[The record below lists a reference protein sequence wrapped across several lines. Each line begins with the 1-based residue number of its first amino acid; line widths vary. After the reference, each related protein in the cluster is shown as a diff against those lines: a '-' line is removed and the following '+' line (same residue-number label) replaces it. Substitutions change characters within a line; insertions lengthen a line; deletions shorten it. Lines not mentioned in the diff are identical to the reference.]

1 MGKYYT
7 VTYEDLAHGLEC
19 EVKKDGKWT
28 KWSFNLDSPFLT
40 FVNLVLIAKYIKYG
54 EVRCKYLDR
63 GDIEECGWVLK
74 EEMKYDRLY
83 FWDKQTKK
91 HSIIYNLRNKW
102 MLITVRNDARSEDY
116 TAFAGYVNNKS
127 ELKRIMKQV
136 GIS

>member
-19 EVKKDGKWT
+19 EVKKDGEWT

-54 EVRCKYLDR
+54 EVRCKYLDWK
-63 GDIEECGWVLK
+63 DIEECGWDKDLDHFRRFELNQYVLFINADSTIEIK
-74 EEMKYDRLY
+74 ESHSYERHG
-83 FWDKQTKK
+83 TK
-91 HSIIYNLRNKW
+91 
-102 MLITVRNDARSEDY
+102 LIGHHTIFE
-116 TAFAGYVNNKS
+116 GKINNKS